1 MVGRIRDEIDTFRQ
15 QLDRDIDQL
24 LGNDGANPDQPD
36 KILQGFAG
44 VVGEVQVADLEIVR
58 QVIEVINVR

>member
-15 QLDRDIDQL
+15 QLNCDIDQF
-24 LGNDGANPDQPD
+24 LGNDGANLDQPD

-44 VVGEVQVADLEIVR
+44 VIGKVEVADLEIIG
-58 QVIEVINVR
+58 QLK

>member
-15 QLDRDIDQL
+15 QLNCDIDQFF
-24 LGNDGANPDQPD
+24 GNDGANLDQPD